1 MLSNEEIEKAREI
14 LITIRDC
21 EVDDSYIDYK
31 IDSVISLINKL
42 ENEIKTL
49 TVAENYYKTRY
60 LEFNNAFIEGGNKLT
75 EDDQR

>member
-60 LEFNNAFIEGGNKLT
+60 LEFNNAFIEGGKKLT
-75 EDDQR
+75 EDKV

>member
-60 LEFNNAFIEGGNKLT
+60 LEFNNAFIEGEEKLT
-75 EDDQR
+75 EDKV

>member
-60 LEFNNAFIEGGNKLT
+60 LEFNNAFIEGGKKLT
-75 EDDQR
+75 EEED

>member
-1 MLSNEEIEKAREI
+1 MINKEEIEKAREI

-21 EVDDSYIDYK
+21 EVDYSYIDYK